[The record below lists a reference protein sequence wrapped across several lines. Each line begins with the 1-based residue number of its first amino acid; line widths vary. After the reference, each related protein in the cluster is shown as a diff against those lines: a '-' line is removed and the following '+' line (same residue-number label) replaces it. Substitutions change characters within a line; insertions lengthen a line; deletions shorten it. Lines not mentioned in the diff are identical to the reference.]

1 MEMTT
6 VAHLIEIVPVIGN
19 AGRPEYLFDVKAL
32 AEFEQIGM
40 MQVATVPAVEFV
52 D

>member
-6 VAHLIEIVPVIGN
+6 VAHLIEIGN

>member
-6 VAHLIEIVPVIGN
+6 VAYLIEIVLVTGN
-19 AGRPEYLFDVKAL
+19 AGRPEYLSDVKAL
-32 AEFEQIGM
+32 AESEKIGM
-40 MQVATVPAVEFV
+40 MQVATVSAVEFV